1 MLLVQV
7 LQPLICFL
15 TVFYGG
21 GGWGRGFGGYGVGR
35 FGGLRG
41 FGGYG
46 VGPFGGFRGYD
57 GFGRRGFGGFKGGY
71 DE

>member
-7 LQPLICFL
+7 LQPLICFV

-21 GGWGRGFGGYGVGR
+21 GGWGRGYGGGR
-35 FGGLRG
+35 FGG
-41 FGGYG
+41 FG
-46 VGPFGGFRGYD
+46 

-71 DE
+71 YG

>member
-21 GGWGRGFGGYGVGR
+21 GGWGRGFGG
-35 FGGLRG
+35 F
-41 FGGYG
+41 G
-46 VGPFGGFRGYD
+46 VGPFGGFRGHD